1 MYKNK
6 YFFQAGFFSLTLFVS
21 HFVTLLFYD
30 SSKGLDFGKYKKN
43 LQFFSGDNVEI
54 LDSNG
59 SLYFYLVS
67 KSGNLNLFDSG
78 FEQNIILNS
87 MIQTTNFFLY
97 VVGVIGLIILFHN
110 KSYKLG
116 DIFLALSILNFFP
129 PALYFRLTMKPE
141 MLAFTLLPWVI
152 YLFDLYVKSN
162 KNSFFIF
169 GCTLLSVLLTLKA
182 SIMGMVLVSLLIIYF
197 KDLKIFPNKLKMVL
211 ITSTF
216 SSFIIFFNWFVTG
229 GWLFSK
235 PAETSLE
242 NIDKWNYVADI
253 NFFTNI
259 DLTNLVEN
267 PFKYIHSDSFIS
279 ITLLDTFS
287 DYFHFFWN
295 HKENSNYIAFN
306 KIKFTD
312 NFLIQEYSAQYIS
325 IILTAFMYLLFILFA
340 LKKIKNFEYLL
351 LPFTGWF
358 ILILNS
364 QGFPSRNFDPTTGDL
379 FKVHYYSFLI
389 TVSFFV
395 LLLIIYKYFSFTK
408 SLSLFLIPVFLFV
421 IGFPKTLDEESLI
434 ELEFKCLQSQFCH
447 SISIDLLRNF

>member
-1 MYKNK
+1 MELCCGY
-6 YFFQAGFFSLTLFVS
+6 
-21 HFVTLLFYD
+21 
-30 SSKGLDFGKYKKN
+30 
-43 LQFFSGDNVEI
+43 
-54 LDSNG
+54 
-59 SLYFYLVS
+59 
-67 KSGNLNLFDSG
+67 
-78 FEQNIILNS
+78 
-87 MIQTTNFFLY
+87 
-97 VVGVIGLIILFHN
+97 
-110 KSYKLG
+110 
-116 DIFLALSILNFFP
+116 
-129 PALYFRLTMKPE
+129 
-141 MLAFTLLPWVI
+141 
-152 YLFDLYVKSN
+152 
-162 KNSFFIF
+162 
-169 GCTLLSVLLTLKA
+169 
-182 SIMGMVLVSLLIIYF
+182 
-197 KDLKIFPNKLKMVL
+197 
-211 ITSTF
+211 
-216 SSFIIFFNWFVTG
+216 
-229 GWLFSK
+229 
-235 PAETSLE
+235 
-242 NIDKWNYVADI
+242 